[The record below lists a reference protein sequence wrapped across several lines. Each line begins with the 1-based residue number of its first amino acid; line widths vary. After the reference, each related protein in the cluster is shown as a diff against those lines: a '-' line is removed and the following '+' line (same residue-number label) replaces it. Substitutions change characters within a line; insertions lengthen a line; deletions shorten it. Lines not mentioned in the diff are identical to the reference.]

1 MVLFTTVVGK
11 INVTRNNVLEFDV
24 PELVKRLQVVVG
36 RELDRQLPLRVR
48 RLPDDVDFGDALL
61 ARVVIWRGLLMRE
74 S

>member
-1 MVLFTTVVGK
+1 MVLFTTVVDGK

-61 ARVVIWRGLLMRE
+61 GPGL
-74 S
+74 SFGGGC